1 VATPSCSGC
10 IERDRRIAD
19 LERRLAELE
28 HRLNQNSRNSSRPP
42 SSDPPW
48 APKHAQAP
56 SGRKRGAQ
64 PGHPDQQRL
73 LLPPDQVQEIISVK
87 PEYCDNCGTRVEGD
101 DPCPRRHQVTE
112 TPPVEP
118 HVTEYQLHALRCS
131 SCGAVT
137 TASLPKGVPTGAF
150 GSRLQSIVATFT
162 GIYHLSRRATVG
174 AMDDLFGVK
183 MSLGSVSTCEAVVSE
198 ALAKPVAEAR
208 EFAEKQAVGYADETG
223 FREKSKRAWA
233 WVFVTQFVVIFLV
246 QCSRSRKAAS
256 SLLGRFAGFLV
267 SDRYMGYD
275 HWKIKSRQLCWAH
288 LLRAFTGFS
297 ERRGEAGR
305 IGRELLAESEKLFQ
319 WWQRVRDGTLKRT
332 TFQRL
337 VPRVKKRIFD
347 LLEEGT
353 ACGHG
358 ETESTCVEMLA
369 YEPAMWTFVRHEG
382 IEPTNNAAERAIRPI
397 VLWRKRSF
405 GSQSDRGS
413 RFVERMMTVAATLKR
428 QNRNIVDFITHATQS
443 HLTHAR
449 KPSLLPSVS
458 LLRAAQAVA

>member
-1 VATPSCSGC
+1 MHSLQCS
-10 IERDRRIAD
+10 
-19 LERRLAELE
+19 
-28 HRLNQNSRNSSRPP
+28 
-42 SSDPPW
+42 
-48 APKHAQAP
+48 K
-56 SGRKRGAQ
+56 
-64 PGHPDQQRL
+64 
-73 LLPPDQVQEIISVK
+73 
-87 PEYCDNCGTRVEGD
+87 
-101 DPCPRRHQVTE
+101 
-112 TPPVEP
+112 
-118 HVTEYQLHALRCS
+118 
-131 SCGAVT
+131 CGAVT

-208 EFAEKQAVGYADETG
+208 EFAENQAVGYADETG

-256 SLLGRFAGFLV
+256 SLLGQFAGFLV
-267 SDRYMGYD
+267 SDRYKGYD
-275 HWKIKSRQLCWAH
+275 HWKMKSRQLCWAH
-288 LLRAFTGFS
+288 LLRAFEGFS
-297 ERRGEAGR
+297 ECRGEAGR

-319 WWQRVRDGTLKRT
+319 WWRRIRDGTLKRT

-347 LLEEGT
+347 LLEAGT
-353 ACGHG
+353 ACGHSA
-358 ETESTCVEMLA
+358 TEATCIEILA

-428 QNRNIVDFITHATQS
+428 QNRNIVDFITHATQAD
-443 HLTHAR
+443 LTHTR
-449 KPSLLPSVS
+449 KPSLLPPVS
-458 LLRAAQAVA
+458 LLRSAQAVA